1 MCCTYVYTR
10 LSLPSL
16 KYTVVAW
23 LLVLTCLHL
32 STSGDPAFDF
42 TCGHV
47 LQQVIS
53 THMHVFKYKTKH
65 VEQQRVLPAFA
76 HAFSCTQLQSTSRPH
91 SFVNTPLCEH
101 QKWPQKTKTTETSTW
116 PTWFRKIESKFIIC
130 NIRQSSM
137 KYYHLLSALPTQQ
150 HQQQPGGD
158 RRERRRRVRLAEGAV
173 DDQVHHGP
181 LGQSIRAA

>member
-1 MCCTYVYTR
+1 M
-10 LSLPSL
+10 PIL
-16 KYTVVAW
+16 KYTVVA
-23 LLVLTCLHL
+23 CLHL
-32 STSGDPAFDF
+32 STSGDLAFDF
-42 TCGHV
+42 TRGHGT
-47 LQQVIS
+47 QNVIS
-53 THMHVFKYKTKH
+53 THVHVFEYKTKH
-65 VEQQRVLPAFA
+65 IERQRVLPAFA

-130 NIRQSSM
+130 NIRQSST
-137 KYYHLLSALPTQQ
+137 KSPALSPAHGHLQQ
-150 HQQQPGGD
+150 HQRQPGGD
-158 RRERRRRVRLAEGAV
+158 LREHRRHVQVAEGDV